1 MNRHDAVDFINVKHL
16 LPNHFDRSMSLRG
29 RGRGSAQPLPPNNR
43 PTKPKEDIFAAIDE
57 GLRITVPNTRGAKS
71 NAGPGR
77 GQAPPQD
84 QALGRVPPQDRL
96 GAKVSA
102 IEEPIEASKRGFKA
116 AFKPIPQSVGSGSR
130 PSGSASGNGSAAP
143 ILNPVSGLYWL

>member
-1 MNRHDAVDFINVKHL
+1 MNGHDAVDFINVNYF

-29 RGRGSAQPLPPNNR
+29 RGSALPLPPNNR

-130 PSGSASGNGSAAP
+130 PSASGNGSAAP
-143 ILNPVSGLYWL
+143 ILNPVSGLQ